1 MELIKTLPAGKVSTY
16 SSIAAAAGLRN
27 GARQVARLLHSSAS
41 SNNLPWQRVV
51 KADGSIALPPG
62 GGYELQKALLE
73 SEGVSFGKDGRID
86 LRVFGWDFARSE
98 KNPACRRA

>member
-1 MELIKTLPAGKVSTY
+1 MPSETSLIIMELIKTLPAGKVSTY
-16 SSIAAAAGLRN
+16 SGIAAAAGLRN

-41 SNNLPWQRVV
+41 SNKLPWQRVV

-73 SEGVSFGKDGRID
+73 SEGISFGKDGKID
-86 LRVFGWDFARSE
+86 LSVFGWAF
-98 KNPACRRA
+98 P